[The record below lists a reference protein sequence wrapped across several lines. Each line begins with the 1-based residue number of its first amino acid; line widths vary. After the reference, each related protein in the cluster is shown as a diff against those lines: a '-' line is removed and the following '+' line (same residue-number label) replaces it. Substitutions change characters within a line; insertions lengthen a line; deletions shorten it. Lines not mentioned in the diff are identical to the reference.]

1 MSFQNFDTFQNQHGA
16 ADGAANPAGAPAP
29 ADATM
34 TGQPDPSPAPF
45 QAPAAGDA
53 AAAANQ
59 GGEGKTTLW
68 YVAFRSVT
76 RAQNH

>member
-16 ADGAANPAGAPAP
+16 ADGAANPTGAPAP
-29 ADATM
+29 ADSTM

-45 QAPAAGDA
+45 QAPATGEAPA
-53 AAAANQ
+53 TAANQQ

-68 YVAFRSVT
+68 YVPSGPFQGV
-76 RAQNH
+76 